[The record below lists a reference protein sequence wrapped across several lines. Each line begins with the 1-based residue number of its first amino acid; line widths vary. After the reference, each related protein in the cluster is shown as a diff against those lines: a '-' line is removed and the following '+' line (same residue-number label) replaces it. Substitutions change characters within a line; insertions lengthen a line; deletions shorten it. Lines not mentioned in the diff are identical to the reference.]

1 MRYIAVIFDM
11 DGTILDTLDDLAGSV
26 NHSLA
31 LYGYPL
37 RSRDEIRSFLGNGM
51 IRLIHLS
58 VPEGI
63 SKEQEEAVLNEH
75 KSYYPMHSGD
85 MTKPYD
91 GIVDLLSE
99 LKNRGIKTAV
109 VSNKSDANV
118 KALVS
123 QFFDG
128 LFDVS
133 IGSMEGVAR
142 KPAADMVNMA
152 LERLGVSKED
162 AIYIGDSE
170 VDLNTAKNSQLDMIT
185 VTWGFRDRDHLIQTV
200 LRFLLIRRSRYLI
213 CFDCLKNNVIYN
225 LLSAHSS
232 KHGPLCIFQDHERR
246 HHSIPVV
253 IHTFR
258 LFQVSLHRCISAFD
272 TLCHHSL

>member
-1 MRYIAVIFDM
+1 MGYKAVIFDM

-31 LYGYPL
+31 LFGYPT
-37 RSRDEIRSFLGNGM
+37 RSREEIRSFLGNGM
-51 IRLIHLS
+51 VRLIHLS

-75 KSYYPMHSGD
+75 KSYYPLHSCD
-85 MTKPYD
+85 MTRPYD
-91 GIVDLLSE
+91 GIVDLLRE
-99 LKNRGIKTAV
+99 LKDRGLKTAV

-123 QFFDG
+123 RFFDG

-142 KPAADMVNMA
+142 KPAPDMVNMA
-152 LERLGVSKED
+152 LERLGISKED

-170 VDLNTAKNSQLDMIT
+170 VDLNTARNSGLDMIT
-185 VTWGFRDRDHLIQTV
+185 VTWGFRDRDHLVQNGAAIFADTPEEIIG
-200 LRFLLIRRSRYLI
+200 LL
-213 CFDCLKNNVIYN
+213 
-225 LLSAHSS
+225 
-232 KHGPLCIFQDHERR
+232 
-246 HHSIPVV
+246 
-253 IHTFR
+253 
-258 LFQVSLHRCISAFD
+258 
-272 TLCHHSL
+272 

>member
-1 MRYIAVIFDM
+1 MGYKAVIFDM

-31 LYGYPL
+31 LFGYPT
-37 RSRDEIRSFLGNGM
+37 RSREEIRSFLGNGM
-51 IRLIHLS
+51 VRLIHLS

-75 KSYYPMHSGD
+75 KSYYPLHSCD
-85 MTKPYD
+85 MTRPYD
-91 GIVDLLSE
+91 GIVDLLRE
-99 LKNRGIKTAV
+99 LKHRGLKTAV

-123 QFFDG
+123 RFFDG

-142 KPAADMVNMA
+142 KPAPDMVNMA

-170 VDLNTAKNSQLDMIT
+170 VDLNTARNSGLDMIT
-185 VTWGFRDRDHLIQTV
+185 VTWGFRDRDHLVQNGATIFADTPEEIID
-200 LRFLLIRRSRYLI
+200 LL
-213 CFDCLKNNVIYN
+213 
-225 LLSAHSS
+225 
-232 KHGPLCIFQDHERR
+232 
-246 HHSIPVV
+246 
-253 IHTFR
+253 
-258 LFQVSLHRCISAFD
+258 
-272 TLCHHSL
+272 

>member
-1 MRYIAVIFDM
+1 
-11 DGTILDTLDDLAGSV
+11 
-26 NHSLA
+26 
-31 LYGYPL
+31 
-37 RSRDEIRSFLGNGM
+37 
-51 IRLIHLS
+51 
-58 VPEGI
+58 
-63 SKEQEEAVLNEH
+63 
-75 KSYYPMHSGD
+75 

-91 GIVDLLSE
+91 GIVDLLKE

-170 VDLNTAKNSQLDMIT
+170 VDLNTARNSSLDMIT
-185 VTWGFRDRDHLIQTV
+185 VTWGFRDRKLLIQSGAIVFADTPAHI
-200 LRFLLIRRSRYLI
+200 LELL
-213 CFDCLKNNVIYN
+213 
-225 LLSAHSS
+225 
-232 KHGPLCIFQDHERR
+232 
-246 HHSIPVV
+246 
-253 IHTFR
+253 
-258 LFQVSLHRCISAFD
+258 
-272 TLCHHSL
+272 